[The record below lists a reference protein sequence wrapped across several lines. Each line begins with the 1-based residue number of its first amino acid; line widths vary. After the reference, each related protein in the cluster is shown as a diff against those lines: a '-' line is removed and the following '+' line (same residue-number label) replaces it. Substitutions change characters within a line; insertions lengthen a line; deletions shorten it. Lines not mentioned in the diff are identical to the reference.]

1 MKPQLLLTGLHVW
14 NKLFFPQK
22 DNLVETNE
30 ISPEEEEVKVED
42 ESTKTENVEEAV
54 TTEDEIINAEENVA
68 AVEKPL
74 KKEVKNEKKPD
85 FIDLY
90 EAGKKS
96 YLANDFKKCIEN
108 IEEALKSYSVYTGAI
123 LKCKMGCKKE
133 SEDNFV
139 PISTGSFRF
148 QNNLTI
154 KSNKIYQ
161 KLTNV

>member
-1 MKPQLLLTGLHVW
+1 MFEINYFSPK
-14 NKLFFPQK
+14 KE
-22 DNLVETNE
+22 NLVETKK
-30 ISPEEEEVKVED
+30 ISQEEEVVKVEE
-42 ESTKTENVEEAV
+42 ESTKTEENVEEAV